1 MTVERPEPNNAKPDS
16 GSGPPLSQWSEI
28 LEHELLRSCAAHLD
42 RVVVLGDTTSTQD
55 ALRKEATPE
64 ERVLMLASRQTA
76 GRGRLGR
83 QWADT
88 GAQGVSMSFGLQL
101 TEEHQRYI
109 SLLAAVATAGTIE
122 SALATAASPRNPS
135 GCDRVRIRWPN
146 DIMLTTGSAAH
157 HTHALDT
164 HSPDTHALAKVAGIL
179 IERTTSHT
187 IICIGINVRQRDE
200 DWPHELR
207 SAAIS
212 LRQAGCA
219 LSRLTVA
226 TLLMG
231 SLCTW
236 LDNTDDEIM
245 RSYRTRDCLLGTVQ
259 TFLYDN
265 TRFRGRVLAIDPTA
279 TLTVALESGT
289 HVHLPAQ
296 ATSLVH
302 SGE

>member
-1 MTVERPEPNNAKPDS
+1 MIVERPAPNNAKPGS
-16 GSGPPLSQWSEI
+16 GSEPSLIQWSGI
-28 LEHELLRSCAAHLD
+28 LEHERLRSCAAHLD
-42 RVVVLGDTTSTQD
+42 RVVVLDNTTSTQD
-55 ALRKEATPE
+55 ALRKEAAPE
-64 ERVLMLASRQTA
+64 ERILVLASRQTA

-88 GAQGVSMSFGLQL
+88 GDQGVSMSFGLKL
-101 TEEHQRYI
+101 TMERQRYI
-109 SLLAAVATAGTIE
+109 SLLAAVATADAIE
-122 SALATAASPRNPS
+122 SALTTATSPPNPS
-135 GCDRVRIRWPN
+135 GCERVRIRWPN

-157 HTHALDT
+157 HTHAL
-164 HSPDTHALAKVAGIL
+164 AKIAGIL
-179 IERTTSHT
+179 IERTASHT
-187 IICIGINVRQRDE
+187 IIGIGINVRQRDE
-200 DWPHELR
+200 DWPDELR

-236 LDNTDDEIM
+236 LDKTHDEIM
-245 RSYRTRDCLLGTVQ
+245 RSYRTRDCLVGTVQ

-302 SGE
+302 PMDVHPGE